1 VTRGEHIREI
11 WEFVEKL
18 KHETVC
24 CPHCRRSNTETLNNR
39 GQQKSGS
46 GTSVKFRDESS
57 WVPTY
62 LYM

>member
-1 VTRGEHIREI
+1 VDLGHVTRGEHIREI

-39 GQQKSGS
+39 GQQKKWIRNQCK
-46 GTSVKFRDESS
+46 V
-57 WVPTY
+57 
-62 LYM
+62 